1 MATSIAYN
9 LANLA
14 LSTSSTSNVN
24 VAVFAGNVTTVQYI
38 NAGNIQTGNMSLGG
52 SLVFSDGS
60 SLSSVTS
67 AISVFDYTGN
77 GSQTVFATGN
87 YSATSTLDTNVYI
100 SGVYQRKNTYTWS
113 GTNITF
119 TSGAPP
125 LNSNIEIMVNT
136 YATGIAVPNDGS
148 VTPIKLSTGGPAWD
162 ANGNVGINTSTAA
175 FKLVINGTDA
185 MLVPVGTTA
194 QRPGSPTA
202 GVLRYNSS
210 YSLFE
215 GYNGSSWGQLG
226 GAQGGGGDQIFWQ
239 NGNTVTA
246 NYTVPVGSN
255 AGTFGPVAIN
265 NGITVTISSGST
277 WSIV

>member
-1 MATSIAYN
+1 MVTSIAYN

-14 LSTSSTSNVN
+14 LSASSTSNVN
-24 VAVFAGNVTTVQYI
+24 VAVFAGNVTTVQSM
-38 NAGNIQTGNMSLGG
+38 NAGNITVNNVTLAG

-77 GSQTVFATGN
+77 GTQTVFATGN
-87 YSATSTLDTNVYI
+87 YNATSTLDTNVYI

-148 VTPIKLSTGGPAWD
+148 VTPTKLSTGGPSWD
-162 ANGNVGINTSTAA
+162 ANGNLGINTSTTSY
-175 FKLVINGTDA
+175 KLTVNGTDA

-194 QRPGSPTA
+194 QRPVTLTA
-202 GVLRYNSS
+202 GLMRYNSS
-210 YSLFE
+210 YTLFE
-215 GYNGSSWGQLG
+215 GYNGASWSQLG

-265 NGITVTISSGST
+265 TGITVTISSGST

>member
-24 VAVFAGNVTTVQYI
+24 VAVFAGNVSTVQYM
-38 NAGNIQTGNMSLGG
+38 NAGNITVSNVNLTG

-60 SLSSVTS
+60 SLTSVTN

-87 YSATSTLDTNVYI
+87 YNATSTLDTMVFV
-100 SGVYQRKNTYTWS
+100 SGVYQRKSTYTWS

-119 TSGAPP
+119 LAGAPP
-125 LNSNIEIMVNT
+125 LNSNIEIQINT
-136 YATGIAVPNDGS
+136 YSTGIQTPNAGS
-148 VTPIKLSTGGPAWD
+148 VYPVALSTGGPSWD
-162 ANGNVGINTSTAA
+162 ANGNLGISTTTAA
-175 FKLVINGTDA
+175 FKLVVNGTDA

-215 GYNGSSWGQLG
+215 GYNGSTWGQLG

-239 NGNTVTA
+239 NGNTVTTS
-246 NYTVPVGSN
+246 YTVPVGSN

-265 NGITVTISSGST
+265 LGVTVTVSAGST